1 MKGGDIMA
9 IVYHGTNR
17 LFKEFDKSQF
27 LTGEG
32 YNIWGEGFYFA
43 LDKNIALE
51 YAKTTSKRYLISPS
65 GEEQFDLNFG
75 LDIKTIDECVACV
88 IKTLEDAKSNG
99 EEYGLEEVIKSTVE
113 LNCFSLKNTSI
124 RPKRIK
130 EVTAR
135 YNQVKNWKKN
145 SGFLYSVEIDNEYI
159 KDKHLTKLYN
169 SMEDGICLI
178 VNDPTII
185 KIVDVEEIPYLK

>member
-1 MKGGDIMA
+1 MA
-9 IVYHGTNR
+9 MAYHGTNR
-17 LFKEFDKSQF
+17 LFKEFDKSKI

-51 YAKTTSKRYLISPS
+51 YAKTTSKRYLVSPS
-65 GEEQFDLNFG
+65 GEESFDLNFG
-75 LDIKTIDECVACV
+75 LEINTVDECVACV
-88 IKTLEDAKSNG
+88 ITTLEDAKSNG

-124 RPKRIK
+124 RQKRIS

-135 YNQVKNWKKN
+135 YNQIKDWKRN

-159 KDKHLTKLYN
+159 KDSHFTKLYN
-169 SMEDGICLI
+169 GMEDGICLI
-178 VNDPTII
+178 VKDPTII
-185 KIVDVEEIPYLK
+185 KVVDVKEIPYSN